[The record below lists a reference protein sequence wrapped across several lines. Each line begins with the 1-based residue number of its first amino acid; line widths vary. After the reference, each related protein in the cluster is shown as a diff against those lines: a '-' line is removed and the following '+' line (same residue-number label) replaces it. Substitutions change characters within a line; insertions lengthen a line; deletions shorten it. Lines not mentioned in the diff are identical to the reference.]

1 MKHST
6 KAHDSKISMFSN
18 MLVKRNHARKKEGP
32 RKKRECK
39 AIIEK
44 QTEQD
49 MLNEISLNLRT
60 IGLYKAPKMIM

>member
-1 MKHST
+1 MKHSN
-6 KAHDSKISMFSN
+6 KAHESKISMFSN
-18 MLVKRNHARKKEGP
+18 MLVKRNHARKKEGE

-49 MLNEISLNLRT
+49 MLNEISTN
-60 IGLYKAPKMIM
+60 ISNYGFYKVPKMIM